1 LIIRYINELI
11 EDLILL
17 LNDDGTEGMGSNQS
31 TNVAGH
37 HHGHSVASEGGHNNL
52 TPSNK
57 HSSLNQGTDI
67 ILAKMSDQ
75 GGTSLQGTALH
86 QESSQARPA
95 DWARMLEVATQRR
108 TEILMPENLENM
120 WTKGR
125 NYKRKENKIIKSGFQ
140 DLPAKSPST
149 DSSLPP
155 RNLAQETSKSKRGK
169 YEVAEEKSSP
179 PKLHVL
185 GSDPLQNVVTAKISE
200 SSQNSDKELSFV
212 KDLAADGYKS
222 PLKRSNSASS
232 LGILT
237 NKGGSIIPEFYNPE
251 FERHSEGGFRGKS
264 SSDMVVRKEGPVVP
278 KLRCRVCTFGCNSFQ
293 NIVF

>member
-11 EDLILL
+11 EALILL
-17 LNDDGTEGMGSNQS
+17 LNDDDTEGMGSNQS

-37 HHGHSVASEGGHNNL
+37 HHGHSVVSEGGHNNL

-57 HSSLNQGTDI
+57 NPSLNQGTEM
-67 ILAKMSDQ
+67 ILAKTSDQ
-75 GGTSLQGTALH
+75 GGTSLQGNNLH

-125 NYKRKENKIIKSGFQ
+125 NYKRKENKIIKVGFQ

-149 DSSLPP
+149 DSLPP
-155 RNLAQETSKSKRGK
+155 RKLAQETSASKRGK
-169 YEVAEEKSSP
+169 YEDAEGNSP
-179 PKLHVL
+179 LPKFNAL
-185 GSDPLQNVVTAKISE
+185 GSDPLQNVATAKISE
-200 SSQNSDKELSFV
+200 SSQNPEKELSFA
-212 KDLAADGYKS
+212 KDLATDGYES

-237 NKGGSIIPEFYNPE
+237 NKGGSIISEFYNPE
-251 FERHSEGGFRGKS
+251 LERHSEGFRGKS
-264 SSDMVVRKEGPVVP
+264 SSDMVVRKERPLVS

-293 NIVF
+293 I